1 MLNFQVHFGLYGQE
15 NYVFGGEFQYE
26 FLNVSQTFYAF
37 FFFCAKEKSQNA
49 PLFEMDFV
57 LNFAM
62 CHFFKRAGERE
73 VELRHVDSRSLIG
86 QFYFLLVPNM
96 VLSKRIITSIGQSKH
111 MRVTRF
117 NSL

>member
-1 MLNFQVHFGLYGQE
+1 MTVYGKKGVRPTLDPLLCLPVILVHCLC
-15 NYVFGGEFQYE
+15 YVI
-26 FLNVSQTFYAF
+26 
-37 FFFCAKEKSQNA
+37 
-49 PLFEMDFV
+49 
-57 LNFAM
+57 
-62 CHFFKRAGERE
+62 FKRAGERE
-73 VELRHVDSRSLIG
+73 VELRYVHSGSLIG